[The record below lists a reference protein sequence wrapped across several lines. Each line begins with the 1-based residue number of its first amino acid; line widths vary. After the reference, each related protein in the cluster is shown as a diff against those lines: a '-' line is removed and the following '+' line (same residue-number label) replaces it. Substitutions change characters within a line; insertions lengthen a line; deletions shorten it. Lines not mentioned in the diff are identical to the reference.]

1 MWLNVISWHVYDL
14 KIFQM
19 VAGCRI
25 ILYHW
30 KSPVTRRERECRAA
44 VPVSAFSMS
53 SLLCRQFRHDRLEGR
68 ILGNVCYH
76 LASSEAQNETKKCLS
91 PSTLRRWGQDSLAR
105 LSPLHIK
112 IGNNCH
118 NQIQSQQTTSIESL
132 PVQCPI
138 PGWIHSKWSG
148 SPHNGTLGEEL
159 PDLSRWMQTEWIKCG
174 LFGCLVLRFY

>member
-1 MWLNVISWHVYDL
+1 MPSLWYENISNG
-14 KIFQM
+14 I
-19 VAGCRI
+19 VAGCKI
-25 ILYHW
+25 NLYNFPWQGSVRLQSAGHCN
-30 KSPVTRRERECRAA
+30 SACIS
-44 VPVSAFSMS
+44 VSME

>member
-30 KSPVTRRERECRAA
+30 KSPVTRRQRECRAA
-44 VPVSAFSMS
+44 VPVSVFSMS

-76 LASSEAQNETKKCLS
+76 QLRMKQRNVCQRQQ
-91 PSTLRRWGQDSLAR
+91 STLSRWGQDSSA
-105 LSPLHIK
+105 LSFSHPFRWKLTIIVTIK
-112 IGNNCH
+112 SNPSK
-118 NQIQSQQTTSIESL
+118 QRV
-132 PVQCPI
+132 PACPI
-138 PGWIHSKWSG
+138 PGWFHFKWSAPLTMG
-148 SPHNGTLGEEL
+148 H
-159 PDLSRWMQTEWIKCG
+159 
-174 LFGCLVLRFY
+174 

>member
-30 KSPVTRRERECRAA
+30 KSPVTRRQRECRAA
-44 VPVSAFSMS
+44 VPVSVFSMS

-76 LASSEAQNETKKCLS
+76 RLRMKQRNVCQRQQ
-91 PSTLRRWGQDSLAR
+91 STLSRWGQDSSG
-105 LSPLHIK
+105 LSSVQWGLKLLQSNPIPA
-112 IGNNCH
+112 NNIHC
-118 NQIQSQQTTSIESL
+118 ESL
-132 PVQCPI
+132 SVPPI
-138 PGWIHSKWSG
+138 PGGFHSKWSA
-148 SPHNGTLGEEL
+148 PHTIGH
-159 PDLSRWMQTEWIKCG
+159 
-174 LFGCLVLRFY
+174 